1 MLNTSQ
7 VLLVYFV
14 WFVAAYTFA
23 YLLIKK
29 NSKKS

>member
-1 MLNTSQ
+1 MLDTAQ
-7 VLLVYFV
+7 VVLVYFV

-23 YLLIKK
+23 YILIKK